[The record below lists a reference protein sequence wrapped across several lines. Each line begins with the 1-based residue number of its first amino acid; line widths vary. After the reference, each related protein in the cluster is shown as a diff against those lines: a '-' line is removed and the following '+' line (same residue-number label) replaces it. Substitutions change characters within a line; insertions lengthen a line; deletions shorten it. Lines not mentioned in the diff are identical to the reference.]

1 MPDIVTKRV
10 VEAVA
15 AVKKIPVEQVNAGQ
29 TLEELRVDS
38 LDAVTLVF
46 DLEEAFG
53 VSIPDDKVRSLR
65 TVQEIIDGIRLL
77 RGEAADA
84 ASGS

>member
-1 MPDIVTKRV
+1 MPDMVTKRV

-15 AVKKIPVEQVNAGQ
+15 AVKKMPVEQVNAGQ

-53 VSIPDDKVRSLR
+53 VSLPDDKVRSLR
-65 TVQEIIDGIRLL
+65 TVQDIIDGIRLL

>member
-1 MPDIVTKRV
+1 MVTKRV

-53 VSIPDDKVRSLR
+53 VSIPDDKVRALR
-65 TVQEIIDGIRLL
+65 TVQDIIDGIRLL